1 MLKLGL
7 CVPTHHSPLPLPLR
21 LQLIQPIRILQRVL
35 VPQLRPLALRAFSEV
50 SHLHNLRQQLLI
62 DPISL
67 RRSVEI
73 AVSNVVFALNAFVV
87 QIIHAL
93 VVVLLQERPLHMLLL
108 LLSHARLLQ
117 SSIFLRQFLV
127 RHLLAPFLLRFLLF
141 LALPAGF
148 YLLPLLLLLSCPH
161 DPSELAL
168 LPRLDLRLVLQIVGI
183 VRNFFQRVRI
193 LALLRVL
200 LLLQLAKILL
210 QDHFLRLESI
220 DRDRATCS

>member
-7 CVPTHHSPLPLPLR
+7 CVPTPHFPRPLPLR
-21 LQLIQPIRILQRVL
+21 LQLIQPIRVLQRVL
-35 VPQLRPLALRAFSEV
+35 VPQIRPLALRAFSEV
-50 SHLHNLRQQLLI
+50 PHLHNLRQQLLI
-62 DPISL
+62 DHIPL
-67 RRSVEI
+67 RGRVEI

-87 QIIHAL
+87 QIVHAL
-93 VVVLLQERPLHMLLL
+93 VVVLLQERSLHMLLL

-117 SSIFLRQFLV
+117 SPIFLRQLLV
-127 RHLLAPFLLRFLLF
+127 RHLLAPLLLRFLLF

-148 YLLPLLLLLSCPH
+148 YLFPLLLLLPRPH

-183 VRNFFQRVRI
+183 VRDFLQRVRI

-200 LLLQLAKILL
+200 LLLQLAEILL
-210 QDHFLRLESI
+210 QDQFLRLESI
-220 DRDRATCS
+220 S